1 MIRIMRV
8 IGGSYMI
15 LMALIFTLWENAR
28 NIAEKR
34 AEQKGEA

>member
-1 MIRIMRV
+1 MIRMMRV
-8 IGGSYMI
+8 IGESYMI

-34 AEQKGEA
+34 AEPKGEA